1 METHPVEIWVPE
13 LLCLYS
19 KINLVYPKLY
29 IQSESILLW
38 NRWLSRVANK
48 KSDTAQ
54 RSTCLSCDTRV
65 TRSFR
70 YFYYTPFFLIFPFF
84 FWLSL
89 PKNGLNGFLLFFSRT
104 KCCGS
109 VPCAFIVF
117 VCCRHIIPVRLIF
130 VIFFH
135 SPSGFL
141 PPPSFSASASFPL
154 GQFPAVAF

>member
-1 METHPVEIWVPE
+1 
-13 LLCLYS
+13 
-19 KINLVYPKLY
+19 
-29 IQSESILLW
+29 
-38 NRWLSRVANK
+38 
-48 KSDTAQ
+48 
-54 RSTCLSCDTRV
+54 
-65 TRSFR
+65 
-70 YFYYTPFFLIFPFF
+70 
-84 FWLSL
+84 L

-154 GQFPAVAF
+154 GQFPAVAFSVAHTTIIAGHFQNETDRAPYPFKRLIVRSLLCRRLYI